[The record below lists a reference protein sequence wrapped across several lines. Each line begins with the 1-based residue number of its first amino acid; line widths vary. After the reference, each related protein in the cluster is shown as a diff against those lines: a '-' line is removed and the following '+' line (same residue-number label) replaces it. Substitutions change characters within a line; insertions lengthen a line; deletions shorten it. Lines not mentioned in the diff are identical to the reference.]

1 MSRVVWIEEPRRP
14 KSMHII
20 IHFGLKFHLLMSQF
34 AIKKPASGP
43 EINVVGMVIAIPSI
57 LRSFKGALAGD
68 INGAC
73 PLVLFA

>member
-20 IHFGLKFHLLMSQF
+20 IQFGLKFHLLMSQL

-57 LRSFKGALAGD
+57 LRSLKGTVIVAFDG
-68 INGAC
+68 G
-73 PLVLFA
+73 

>member
-1 MSRVVWIEEPRRP
+1 
-14 KSMHII
+14 MHII

-57 LRSFKGALAGD
+57 LRSFKGTFIVAFG
-68 INGAC
+68 GG
-73 PLVLFA
+73 